1 MSKTFQLFS
10 SLVIIMCLRNPYSV
24 SECSLLFQSV
34 QLLMVDKYQIF
45 YTYIGLLEHT
55 VLSNL
60 RSMKDFLQCLMN
72 IKVFS
77 VLELMKNPF
86 FFIYSIQPMLL
97 NQAGFSY
104 TLFLWFVLHYWEWY
118 KMRPLLVC

>member
-24 SECSLLFQSV
+24 TECSLLFQSV

-104 TLFLWFVLHYWEWY
+104 TLFL
-118 KMRPLLVC
+118 